1 MVEAIGLLVA
11 FLVGAVSFASP
22 CIIPMVMVY
31 LTAITGFSW
40 KELLSGKGNGMRRK
54 LFLRTLAFA
63 LSFTLVFTIVGG
75 LAGTLG
81 AFLAGYFGAM
91 AFVSGIVF
99 IIFGAA
105 MLKLINLDFISQRL
119 SGLMRAKGGLLSGLK
134 GTDGTIS
141 YAGVFMVGLLF
152 ALVCVHC
159 ISPTIF
165 PAVVFAAS
173 TGSTLEGMLVMLA
186 FSLGLALP
194 FVALSLFLAPLFG
207 VLRKHKGDIGKLNV
221 LAGIVMVLFGL
232 LLASGRYLEFV
243 GLLQKIVPWKLGFG
257 L

>member
-1 MVEAIGLLVA
+1 MVEPVGLLVA
-11 FLVGAVSFASP
+11 FLVGIISFASP
-22 CIIPMVMVY
+22 CIIPMIMVY

-40 KELLSGKGNGMRRK
+40 KELLSGKGSGIRRK
-54 LFLRTLAFA
+54 LFMRTIAFA
-63 LSFTLVFTIVGG
+63 LSFTIVFTIVGG

-81 AFLAGYFGAM
+81 AFLAGYFSFM
-91 AFVSGIVF
+91 AFVSGAVF

-105 MLKLINLDFISQRL
+105 MLKLIKLDFVSAAL
-119 SGLMRAKGGLLSGLK
+119 SGFMDGKEEMLKSMRDG
-134 GTDGTIS
+134 DGTIS
-141 YAGVFMVGLLF
+141 YAGVFVVGLLF

-173 TGSTLEGMLVMLA
+173 TGSTVEGMLVMLA

-194 FVALSLFLAPLFG
+194 FVALSLFLAPMLG
-207 VLRKHKGDIGKLNV
+207 VLKRHKENIGKLNAV
-221 LAGIVMVLFGL
+221 AGIVMVLFGL
-232 LLASGRYLEFV
+232 LLVSGRYLEFV
-243 GLLQKIVPWKLGFG
+243 GLLQRIVPWKLGFG